1 MKDWLIKN
9 VPADASKVIIQHM
22 VAGTTAVEK
31 ATAFG
36 ISADNCFGFWDW
48 VGGRYSVCS
57 AVGMLPLSLQYSADV
72 MDDFLRGAWSV
83 DKHFYE
89 APFHE
94 NIPVLLGLIGIW
106 NVSFMNC

>member
-1 MKDWLIKN
+1 MLNARTMKDWLIKN

-48 VGGRYSVCS
+48 VEHLIAYIFFCEFPSFNYYSKCIVNFICMF
-57 AVGMLPLSLQYSADV
+57 G
-72 MDDFLRGAWSV
+72 
-83 DKHFYE
+83 
-89 APFHE
+89 
-94 NIPVLLGLIGIW
+94 
-106 NVSFMNC
+106 